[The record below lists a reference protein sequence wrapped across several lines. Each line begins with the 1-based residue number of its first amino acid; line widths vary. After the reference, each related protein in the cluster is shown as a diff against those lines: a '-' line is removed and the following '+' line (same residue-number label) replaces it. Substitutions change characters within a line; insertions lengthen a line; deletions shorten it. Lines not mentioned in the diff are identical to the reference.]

1 MGERLVDEADTRAV
15 QDQPGPEVPVRG
27 PANRFVESADFQPAP
42 ALHGGESED
51 EVAFEDRSTLAD
63 DGKGEL
69 RGVTTANEAAVDL
82 DLGVRRDDV
91 EVGPRGGELTQRLE
105 ALWMEHVVGIEDY
118 DEVTG
123 RHAGGPIFR
132 GRLATVLLTDEPNSP
147 GVRFERGS
155 DVVRRAV
162 VANDYFLCGPRL
174 RER

>member
-42 ALHGGESED
+42 AL
-51 EVAFEDRSTLAD
+51 
-63 DGKGEL
+63 
-69 RGVTTANEAAVDL
+69 
-82 DLGVRRDDV
+82 
-91 EVGPRGGELTQRLE
+91 RGGELTQRLE

-123 RHAGGPIFR
+123 RHAGGAIFR
-132 GRLATVLLTDEPNSP
+132 GRLATVLLMDEPNSP